1 MYSQALQ
8 HFCLF
13 NDPPVLPSVYTPMPN
28 EPTHSIDE
36 GMREVY
42 QQTMLAIAAAFAAGA
57 SGPATLRKRSDAV
70 DALVLH
76 LWQLVVGS
84 NPALAKNVAL
94 IALGG
99 YGRRELFPYSDV
111 DLLFLLD
118 PKLSDKVIEATIKDP
133 IRRMSQ
139 SLWDC
144 GLRVSPVTRKLSE
157 IEKFDPE
164 NTEFA
169 LALLDQRFVCG
180 DESLYDR
187 LATQAV
193 PKFFDKERDA
203 ILRRLAEITVARH
216 AKYGGTLFHLEPN
229 IKDCPGGLRD
239 VHVCGWVTR
248 LLGADK
254 QKQAEGAPDNSEF
267 HEAVAFLQLLRC
279 FLHFRHE
286 RDDNTLDWQ
295 AQDAAAAAGI
305 GIANHNP
312 ESPQTSSDAAYWM
325 RLYFRNA
332 RVIERKAMQML
343 EEAPLPAAV
352 NGRFARLTGFRS
364 APRSRRKTEMAIS
377 GMRIDHGAVV
387 FDPIGDTASH
397 HSQSYDPA
405 HDPETVLRMFESMA
419 RMGYRLGIEAEERLS
434 QALPILSGELEE
446 GIVLWRH
453 IEEILS
459 GPYAGSALRAM
470 HALGILELLIPE
482 FHGIDALVIRDAYHR
497 YTVDEH
503 TFVLIDTLHDLEAQ
517 PPLLANQANQSP
529 ASAAQPAP
537 AGDFVNPM
545 AEWASRFGQILRDL
559 QQPGLLYLVALL
571 HDTGKGRSTR
581 DHSLESVRMAE
592 NVLSR
597 LELDGYESNLV
608 LRLIG
613 CHLEMSAALRRDIFD
628 SDTVGAFAAKVQT
641 PEALRMLTL
650 FTYADIQAVHPDALT
665 PWKAENLWRLY
676 LATSNYLDRNVDEE
690 RVGLRREN
698 EQVLRVTATIP
709 SRRAEVEAFLE
720 GLPARY
726 LSTRTP
732 EQVRTHFERS
742 TRFAEDKVQIEFIYS
757 PGVSEITLITP
768 DRPLLFADMTG
779 ALAAWG
785 MNIITAD
792 AFANRQGIV
801 LDSFRF
807 TDAFRTLEM
816 NVSERDRFVA
826 SVHDVVTGA
835 VAVETLLHGKR
846 RGKRK
851 PMVTTSARVDFDDVA
866 SAHSTLV
873 QVVAQDTPG
882 LLRVLS
888 LTLAAREC
896 NIDVAL
902 VDTEG
907 ETAIDVFYVTKHQA
921 KLGAGEE
928 EELRSAL
935 LQAIEEH
942 SR

>member
-1 MYSQALQ
+1 
-8 HFCLF
+8 
-13 NDPPVLPSVYTPMPN
+13 MPN
-28 EPTHSIDE
+28 EPTHAIDD

-42 QQTMLAIAAAFAAGA
+42 QQKMLSIGAAFAAGA
-57 SGPATLRKRSDAV
+57 SGPQTLRQRSDAI
-70 DALVLH
+70 DALVLY
-76 LWQLVVGS
+76 LWQ
-84 NPALAKNVAL
+84 VAVEREPKL
-94 IALGG
+94 GKGIALVAVGG

-111 DLLFLLD
+111 DLLFLLET
-118 PKLSDKVIEATIKDP
+118 KLSEKTFESVFKDP

-144 GLRVSPVTRKLSE
+144 GLRIAPVTRRLGE
-157 IEKFDPE
+157 CERFDPE
-164 NTEFA
+164 NAEFA
-169 LALLDQRFVCG
+169 LALLDQRFVSG
-180 DESLYDR
+180 DDSLHQR
-187 LATQAV
+187 LSGHV
-193 PKFFDKERDA
+193 LPKLFERDRDA
-203 ILRRLAEITVARH
+203 ILRRLAEITVVRH

-229 IKDCPGGLRD
+229 VKDCPGGLRD
-239 VHVCGWVTR
+239 VHVCGWVEK
-248 LLGADK
+248 LLRHGKAK
-254 QKQAEGAPDNSEF
+254 PTSAAAGLQTDNSEF
-267 HEAVAFLQLLRC
+267 REAVAFLQILRC

-295 AQDAAAAAGI
+295 AQDAAAAAAVGLDRR
-305 GIANHNP
+305 GKA
-312 ESPQTSSDAAYWM
+312 SPDAAYWM

-332 RVIERKAMQML
+332 RVIERRAMQML
-343 EEAPLPAAV
+343 EEAPLPVAPT
-352 NGRFARLTGFRS
+352 GRFARLAGLGADLGSGGRNGVK
-364 APRSRRKTEMAIS
+364 PRRKPEPIP
-377 GMRIDHGAVV
+377 GLRIEHGAVV
-387 FDPIGDTASH
+387 FDPPVGLVHEVYAH
-397 HSQSYDPA
+397 PYDPA
-405 HDPETVLRMFESMA
+405 HDPETVLRMFEAMS
-419 RMGYRLGIEAEERLS
+419 RMGYRLSIEAEERLS
-434 QALPILSGELEE
+434 QALPVLSGELEE

-453 IEEILS
+453 IEAILS

-517 PPLLANQANQSP
+517 PPTALA
-529 ASAAQPAP
+529 AP
-537 AGDFVNPM
+537 AARSSDPALHPM
-545 AEWASRFGQILRDL
+545 AEWSSRFGQLLRDL

-571 HDTGKGRSTR
+571 HDTGKGRSSG
-581 DHSLESVRMAE
+581 DHAQESVRMAE
-592 NVLSR
+592 SVLAR

-608 LRLIG
+608 LRLIAN
-613 CHLEMSAALRRDIFD
+613 HLEMSAALRRDIFD
-628 SDTVGAFAAKVQT
+628 TDTVRGFAGKVQT

-676 LATSNYLDRNVDEE
+676 LATSNFLDRNVDEE

-698 EQVLRVTATIP
+698 EQVLRITAMMPGNRT
-709 SRRAEVEAFLE
+709 EVEAFLE

-732 EQVRTHFERS
+732 EQVRSHFERS
-742 TRFAEDKVQIEFIYS
+742 TRFAEDPVQLEFTYS
-757 PGVSEITLITP
+757 PGVNEITLVTP
-768 DRPLLFADMTG
+768 DRPQLFANMAG

-807 TDAFRTLEM
+807 TDGFRTLEM
-816 NVSERDRFVA
+816 NASERDRFVE
-826 SVHDVVTGA
+826 SVHDVVSGL
-835 VAVETLLHGKR
+835 VPVETLLHGRR
-846 RGKRK
+846 RGRRK
-851 PMVTTSARVDFDDVA
+851 PPMMKVEARVDFDDVA

-882 LLRVLS
+882 LLRALS

-907 ETAIDVFYVTKHQA
+907 ETAIDVFYVTRHGV
-921 KLGAGEE
+921 KLDGDEE
-928 EELRSAL
+928 QEIRAAL
-935 LQAIEEH
+935 LKAIEEH
-942 SR
+942 GS

>member
-1 MYSQALQ
+1 
-8 HFCLF
+8 
-13 NDPPVLPSVYTPMPN
+13 MPN
-28 EPTHSIDE
+28 EPTHAIDD

-42 QQTMLAIAAAFAAGA
+42 QQTMLSIGAAFAAGA
-57 SGPATLRKRSDAV
+57 SGPQTLRQRSDAI
-70 DALVLH
+70 DALVLY
-76 LWQLVVGS
+76 LWQIAVERE
-84 NPALAKNVAL
+84 PRLAKG
-94 IALGG
+94 IALVAVGG

-118 PKLSDKVIEATIKDP
+118 TKLSEKTVEAVYKDP

-144 GLRVSPVTRKLSE
+144 GLRIAPVTRKLGE
-157 IEKFDPE
+157 CERFDPE
-164 NTEFA
+164 NAEFA
-169 LALLDQRFVCG
+169 LALLDQRFVSG
-180 DESLYDR
+180 DDALYQR
-187 LATQAV
+187 FSGQVL
-193 PKFFDKERDA
+193 PKLFERDRDA
-203 ILRRLAEITVARH
+203 MLRRLAEITVVRH

-239 VHVCGWVTR
+239 VHVCGWVEKLMVHGKTPPA
-248 LLGADK
+248 GTAAGNKNDH
-254 QKQAEGAPDNSEF
+254 SEF
-267 HEAVAFLQLLRC
+267 RDAVAFLQLLRC

-295 AQDAAAAAGI
+295 AQDAAAAAAVGLNRR
-305 GIANHNP
+305 GLP
-312 ESPQTSSDAAYWM
+312 SPDAAYWM

-332 RVIERKAMQML
+332 RVVERRAMQML
-343 EEAPLPAAV
+343 EEAPLAV
-352 NGRFARLTGFRS
+352 SVTGRFARLAGLGAVGRNG
-364 APRSRRKTEMAIS
+364 AKPRRKPEPAIS
-377 GMRIDHGAVV
+377 GLRIEHGAVV
-387 FDPIGDTASH
+387 FDPPVGVVHEVYAH
-397 HSQSYDPA
+397 PYDPA
-405 HDPETVLRMFESMA
+405 HDPETVLRMFEAMS

-434 QALPILSGELEE
+434 QALPVLSGELEE

-453 IEEILS
+453 IEAILS
-459 GPYAGSALRAM
+459 GPYAGSTLRAM

-517 PPLLANQANQSP
+517 PP
-529 ASAAQPAP
+529 AALPAP
-537 AGDFVNPM
+537 VTRSSEPPLHPM
-545 AEWASRFGQILRDL
+545 AEWSSRFGQLLRDL
-559 QQPGLLYLVALL
+559 PQPGLLYLVALL
-571 HDTGKGRSTR
+571 HDTGKGRSSG
-581 DHSLESVRMAE
+581 DHAQESVRLAE
-592 NVLSR
+592 SVLAR

-608 LRLIG
+608 LRLIAN
-613 CHLEMSAALRRDIFD
+613 HLEMSAALRRDIFD
-628 SDTVGAFAAKVQT
+628 TDTVRGFAGKVQT
-641 PEALRMLTL
+641 PETLRMLTL

-676 LATSNYLDRNVDEE
+676 LATSNFLDRNVDEE
-690 RVGLRREN
+690 RVGLSREN
-698 EQVLRVTATIP
+698 EQVLRITSMMP
-709 SRRAEVEAFLE
+709 GNRAEVETFLE

-732 EQVRTHFERS
+732 EQVRSHFERS
-742 TRFAEDKVQIEFIYS
+742 TRFAEDPVQLEFTYS
-757 PGVSEITLITP
+757 PGVNEITLITP
-768 DRPLLFADMTG
+768 DRPQLFATMAG

-816 NVSERDRFVA
+816 NASERDRFIQ
-826 SVHDVVTGA
+826 SVHDVVSGA
-835 VAVETLLHGKR
+835 VPVETLLHGRR
-846 RGKRK
+846 RGRRK
-851 PMVTTSARVDFDDVA
+851 PPMLHVESRVDFDDVA

-882 LLRVLS
+882 LLRALS
-888 LTLAAREC
+888 LTLAARQC

-907 ETAIDVFYVTKHQA
+907 ETAIDVFYVTKDGA
-921 KLGAGEE
+921 KLEAGEE
-928 EELRSAL
+928 QEIRAAL
-935 LQAIEEH
+935 LKAIEEH
-942 SR
+942 GT

>member
-1 MYSQALQ
+1 
-8 HFCLF
+8 
-13 NDPPVLPSVYTPMPN
+13 MPN
-28 EPTHSIDE
+28 EPTPSIDD

-57 SGPATLRKRSDAV
+57 SGPATLHRRSDAI

-76 LWQLVVGS
+76 LWQVVLTRDPG
-84 NPALAKNVAL
+84 LAKG
-94 IALGG
+94 IALVAVGG

-118 PKLSDKVIEATIKDP
+118 PKLSDRVIETTIKDP
-133 IRRMSQ
+133 VRRMSQ
-139 SLWDC
+139 ALWDC
-144 GLRVSPVTRKLSE
+144 GLRISPVTRKLSE
-157 IEKFDPE
+157 CEKFDPE

-180 DESLYDR
+180 DEELYKR
-187 LATQAV
+187 LREQV
-193 PKFFDKERDA
+193 LPKLFEKERDA

-229 IKDCPGGLRD
+229 VKDCPGGLRD

-248 LLGADK
+248 LLRAGK
-254 QKQAEGAPDNSEF
+254 KSAEAVAENSEF
-267 HEAVAFLQLLRC
+267 QEAVAFLQLLRC

-295 AQDAAAAAGI
+295 AQDAAAAAAVGLDRR
-305 GIANHNP
+305 GR
-312 ESPQTSSDAAYWM
+312 ESPDAAYWM
-325 RLYFRNA
+325 RIYFRNA

-343 EEAPLPAAV
+343 EEAPLPVAAT
-352 NGRFARLTGFRS
+352 GRFARLTGFGGALR
-364 APRSRRKTEMAIS
+364 PRKKAETAIP
-377 GMRIDHGAVV
+377 GLRIDHGAVV
-387 FDPIGDTASH
+387 FDPPAGVVHEVYAH
-397 HSQSYDPA
+397 PYDPA
-405 HDPETVLRMFESMA
+405 HDPETVLRMFEAMS
-419 RMGYRLGIEAEERLS
+419 RMGYRLGMEAEERLS
-434 QALPILSGELEE
+434 QALPVLSGELEE

-453 IEEILS
+453 IEEILL

-517 PPLLANQANQSP
+517 PPLQTNPQPRELVV
-529 ASAAQPAP
+529 AAH
-537 AGDFVNPM
+537 PM
-545 AEWASRFGQILRDL
+545 AEWASRFGQLLRDL

-581 DHSLESVRMAE
+581 DHAQESVRMAE
-592 NVLSR
+592 NVLAR
-597 LELDGYESNLV
+597 LEMDGYESNLV

-628 SDTVGAFAAKVQT
+628 TDTVRAFAAKVQT

-665 PWKAENLWRLY
+665 SWKAENLWRLY

-690 RVGLRREN
+690 RVGFRREN
-698 EQVLRVTATIP
+698 EQVLRITAMMPT
-709 SRRAEVEAFLE
+709 RRAEVEAFLE

-732 EQVRTHFERS
+732 EQVRSHFERS
-742 TRFAEDKVQIEFIYS
+742 TRFAEDKVQIEFNFS

-768 DRPLLFADMTG
+768 DRPLLFADMSG

-785 MNIITAD
+785 MNILTAD
-792 AFANRQGIV
+792 AFANRQGTV

-816 NVSERDRFVA
+816 NPSERDRFVE
-826 SVHDVVTGA
+826 SVHDVITGK

-851 PMVTTSARVDFDDVA
+851 PPMIATAARVDFDDVA

-882 LLRVLS
+882 LLRALS
-888 LTLAAREC
+888 LALAAREC

-907 ETAIDVFYVTKHQA
+907 ETAIDVFYVTKNQA
-921 KLGAGEE
+921 KLGAEE
-928 EELRSAL
+928 EQELRTAL
-935 LQAIEEH
+935 LKAIEEH
-942 SR
+942 GR

>member
-1 MYSQALQ
+1 
-8 HFCLF
+8 
-13 NDPPVLPSVYTPMPN
+13 MPN
-28 EPTHSIDE
+28 EPTPSIDD

-42 QQTMLAIAAAFAAGA
+42 QQTMLAIGAAFVAGA
-57 SGPATLRKRSDAV
+57 SGPATLRKRSDAI

-76 LWQLVVGS
+76 LWQVV
-84 NPALAKNVAL
+84 LARDPRL
-94 IALGG
+94 RTGIALVAVGG

-111 DLLFLLD
+111 DLLFLLE
-118 PKLSDKVIEATIKDP
+118 PKLSDKVIETTIKDP
-133 IRRMSQ
+133 VRRMSQ

-144 GLRVSPVTRKLSE
+144 GLRISPVTRKLSE
-157 IEKFDPE
+157 CERFDPE

-169 LALLDQRFVCG
+169 LALLDHRFVCG
-180 DESLYDR
+180 DEELYQR
-187 LATQAV
+187 LDGHV
-193 PKFFDKERDA
+193 LPKFFAKERDA
-203 ILRRLAEITVARH
+203 ILRRLAEITVSRH

-248 LLGADK
+248 LLAAGTRSV
-254 QKQAEGAPDNSEF
+254 ETAPDNSEF
-267 HEAVAFLQLLRC
+267 QEAVAFLQLLRC

-295 AQDAAAAAGI
+295 AQDAAAAAAVGLARPDPNDPR
-305 GIANHNP
+305 GR
-312 ESPQTSSDAAYWM
+312 ESPDPAYWM

-343 EEAPLPAAV
+343 EEAPLPVAAT
-352 NGRFARLTGFRS
+352 GRFARLAGLGGALR
-364 APRSRRKTEMAIS
+364 PRKKTETAIP
-377 GMRIDHGAVV
+377 GLRIDHGAVV
-387 FDPIGDTASH
+387 FDPPAGVVHEVYAH
-397 HSQSYDPA
+397 PYDPA
-405 HDPETVLRMFESMA
+405 HDPETVLTMFEAMS
-419 RMGYRLGIEAEERLS
+419 RMGYRLGMEAEERLS
-434 QALPILSGELEE
+434 QALPVLSGELEE

-453 IEEILS
+453 IEEILL

-517 PPLLANQANQSP
+517 PPLQANP
-529 ASAAQPAP
+529 PPPRVPVEAAH
-537 AGDFVNPM
+537 PM
-545 AEWASRFGQILRDL
+545 AEWASRFGQLLRDL

-581 DHSLESVRMAE
+581 DHAQESVRMAE
-592 NVLSR
+592 NVLAR

-608 LRLIG
+608 LRLIAS
-613 CHLEMSAALRRDIFD
+613 HLEMSAALRRDIFD
-628 SDTVGAFAAKVQT
+628 TDTVRAFAAKVQT

-665 PWKAENLWRLY
+665 SWKAENLWRLY

-690 RVGLRREN
+690 RVGFRREN
-698 EQVLRVTATIP
+698 EQVLRVTAMMP
-709 SRRAEVEAFLE
+709 ARRAEVEAFLE

-732 EQVRTHFERS
+732 EQVRSHFERS
-742 TRFAEDKVQIEFIYS
+742 TRFAEDTVQIEFIYS

-785 MNIITAD
+785 MNILTAD

-816 NVSERDRFVA
+816 NPSERDRFVE
-826 SVHDVVTGA
+826 SVHDAITGKI
-835 VAVETLLHGKR
+835 AVETLLHGKR
-846 RGKRK
+846 RGRRK
-851 PMVTTSARVDFDDVA
+851 PPMIATAARVDFDDLA

-882 LLRVLS
+882 LLRALS
-888 LTLAAREC
+888 LALAAREC

-907 ETAIDVFYVTKHQA
+907 ETAIDVFYVTKNQA
-921 KLGAGEE
+921 KLGAEE
-928 EELRSAL
+928 EQQLRSAL
-935 LQAIEEH
+935 LEAIDAH
-942 SR
+942 GR

>member
-1 MYSQALQ
+1 
-8 HFCLF
+8 
-13 NDPPVLPSVYTPMPN
+13 MP
-28 EPTHSIDE
+28 
-36 GMREVY
+36 
-42 QQTMLAIAAAFAAGA
+42 
-57 SGPATLRKRSDAV
+57 
-70 DALVLH
+70 
-76 LWQLVVGS
+76 
-84 NPALAKNVAL
+84 
-94 IALGG
+94 
-99 YGRRELFPYSDV
+99 
-111 DLLFLLD
+111 
-118 PKLSDKVIEATIKDP
+118 DKVIDATIKDP

-144 GLRVSPVTRKLSE
+144 GLRISPTTRRLDE
-157 IEKFDPE
+157 CERFDPE

-180 DESLYDR
+180 DEELYNR
-187 LATQAV
+187 LSSQV
-193 PKFFDKERDA
+193 LPRFFGKERDA
-203 ILRRLAEITVARH
+203 ILRRLAEITIARH

-239 VHVCGWVTR
+239 VHVCGWVKQ
-248 LLGADK
+248 LLGAKD
-254 QKQAEGAPDNSEF
+254 AAAAADYTEF
-267 HEAVAFLQLLRC
+267 QEAVGFLQMLRC

-295 AQDAAAAAGI
+295 AQDVAAAAAVGLERR
-305 GIANHNP
+305 GKA
-312 ESPQTSSDAAYWM
+312 SPDAAYWM

-332 RVIERKAMQML
+332 RVVERRAMQML
-343 EEAPLPAAV
+343 EEAPLPAAAA
-352 NGRFARLTGFRS
+352 GRFARFAGLKSGPKPRKRS
-364 APRSRRKTEMAIS
+364 ELVVA
-377 GMRIDHGAVV
+377 GLRIDRGAVFFDSPGHGAAG
-387 FDPIGDTASH
+387 P
-397 HSQSYDPA
+397 YDPA
-405 HDPETVLRMFESMA
+405 HDPEAVLRMFEAMSL
-419 RMGYRLGIEAEERLS
+419 MGYRLGIDAEERLS
-434 QALPILSGELEE
+434 QALPLLSGELEE

-517 PPLLANQANQSP
+517 PSLQANP
-529 ASAAQPAP
+529 AEPKP
-537 AGDFVNPM
+537 PEEMHPM
-545 AEWASRFGQILRDL
+545 TEWASRFGQLLRDL

-581 DHSLESVRMAE
+581 DHAQESVRMAE
-592 NVLSR
+592 NVLAR

-628 SDTVGAFAAKVQT
+628 TDTVRAFAARVQT

-676 LATSNYLDRNVDEE
+676 LATSSYLDRNVDEE
-690 RVGLRREN
+690 RVGFRREN
-698 EQVLRVTATIP
+698 EQVLRITAMMP
-709 SRRAEVEAFLE
+709 ERRVEIETFLE

-732 EQVRTHFERS
+732 EQVRSHFDRS
-742 TRFAEDKVQIEFIYS
+742 TRFTEDSVQIEFTYS

-768 DRPLLFADMTG
+768 DRPLLFANMAG

-792 AFANRQGIV
+792 AFANRQGV
-801 LDSFRF
+801 VVDSFRF

-816 NVSERDRFVA
+816 NVSERERFVE
-826 SVHDVVTGA
+826 SVHDVIGGA
-835 VAVETLLHGKR
+835 VAVETLLHGRR
-846 RGKRK
+846 RGRHK
-851 PMVTTSARVDFDDVA
+851 PLMTATAARVDFDDIA

-882 LLRVLS
+882 LLRALS

-907 ETAIDVFYVTKHQA
+907 ETAIDVFYVTRHGA
-921 KLGAGEE
+921 KLGTEDE
-928 EELRSAL
+928 SELRDAL
-935 LQAIEEH
+935 LLAIQEH
-942 SR
+942 NR

>member
-1 MYSQALQ
+1 
-8 HFCLF
+8 
-13 NDPPVLPSVYTPMPN
+13 V
-28 EPTHSIDE
+28 
-36 GMREVY
+36 
-42 QQTMLAIAAAFAAGA
+42 AA
-57 SGPATLRKRSDAV
+57 T
-70 DALVLH
+70 
-76 LWQLVVGS
+76 
-84 NPALAKNVAL
+84 
-94 IALGG
+94 
-99 YGRRELFPYSDV
+99 
-111 DLLFLLD
+111 
-118 PKLSDKVIEATIKDP
+118 
-133 IRRMSQ
+133 
-139 SLWDC
+139 
-144 GLRVSPVTRKLSE
+144 
-157 IEKFDPE
+157 
-164 NTEFA
+164 
-169 LALLDQRFVCG
+169 
-180 DESLYDR
+180 
-187 LATQAV
+187 
-193 PKFFDKERDA
+193 
-203 ILRRLAEITVARH
+203 
-216 AKYGGTLFHLEPN
+216 
-229 IKDCPGGLRD
+229 
-239 VHVCGWVTR
+239 
-248 LLGADK
+248 
-254 QKQAEGAPDNSEF
+254 
-267 HEAVAFLQLLRC
+267 
-279 FLHFRHE
+279 
-286 RDDNTLDWQ
+286 
-295 AQDAAAAAGI
+295 
-305 GIANHNP
+305 
-312 ESPQTSSDAAYWM
+312 
-325 RLYFRNA
+325 
-332 RVIERKAMQML
+332 
-343 EEAPLPAAV
+343 
-352 NGRFARLTGFRS
+352 GRFARLAGLNNVLR
-364 APRSRRKTEMAIS
+364 PRRKTEIAIS

-387 FDPIGDTASH
+387 FDPPAGLGDEVYAH
-397 HSQSYDPA
+397 PYDPA
-405 HDPETVLRMFESMA
+405 HDPETVLRMFEAMS

-434 QALPILSGELEE
+434 QALPVLSGELEE

-453 IEEILS
+453 IEEILL

-517 PPLLANQANQSP
+517 PPLQAGALQG
-529 ASAAQPAP
+529 AAAEPRAP
-537 AGDFVNPM
+537 VEAAHPM
-545 AEWASRFGQILRDL
+545 AEWASRFGQLLRDL

-581 DHSLESVRMAE
+581 DHAQESVRMAE
-592 NVLSR
+592 NVLAR

-628 SDTVGAFAAKVQT
+628 TDTVRAFAAKVQT

-665 PWKAENLWRLY
+665 SWKAENLWRLY

-690 RVGLRREN
+690 RVGFRREN
-698 EQVLRVTATIP
+698 EQVLRVTAMMP
-709 SRRAEVEAFLE
+709 ARRAEVEAFLE

-732 EQVRTHFERS
+732 EQVRSHFLRAA
-742 TRFAEDKVQIEFIYS
+742 RFSEDKVQIEFIYS

-792 AFANRQGIV
+792 AFANRQGTV

-816 NVSERDRFVA
+816 NPSERDRFVE
-826 SVHDVVTGA
+826 SVHDVISGK

-846 RGKRK
+846 RGRRRP
-851 PMVTTSARVDFDDVA
+851 PMMATAARVDFDDVA

-882 LLRVLS
+882 LLRALS

-907 ETAIDVFYVTKHQA
+907 ETAIDVFYVTRLGE
-921 KLGAGEE
+921 KLAAAEQE
-928 EELRSAL
+928 ALRTSL
-935 LQAIEEH
+935 VSAIEANAGDD
-942 SR
+942 RQ

>member
-1 MYSQALQ
+1 ML
-8 HFCLF
+8 
-13 NDPPVLPSVYTPMPN
+13 N
-28 EPTHSIDE
+28 EPTHSIDD

-42 QQTMLAIAAAFAAGA
+42 QQTMLTIRAAFEAGA
-57 SGPATLRKRSDAV
+57 SGTATLRQRSDAI

-76 LWQLVVGS
+76 LWQAVLAHD
-84 NPALAKNVAL
+84 PALATGVAL
-94 IALGG
+94 VAVGG

-118 PKLSDKVIEATIKDP
+118 SKLSDKVVEATIKDP
-133 IRRMSQ
+133 VRRMSQ

-144 GLRVSPVTRKLSE
+144 GLRISPVTRKLSE
-157 IEKFDPE
+157 CEKFEPE

-169 LALLDQRFVCG
+169 LAMLDQRFICG
-180 DESLYDR
+180 DGELYTR
-187 LATQAV
+187 LDAQV
-193 PKFFDKERDA
+193 LPKFFEKERDA
-203 ILRRLAEITVARH
+203 ILRRLAEITIARH

-248 LLGADK
+248 LLAAGKKPAQDAADSSHS
-254 QKQAEGAPDNSEF
+254 EHNSEF
-267 HEAVAFLQLLRC
+267 QEAVAFMQMLRC

-295 AQDAAAAAGI
+295 AQDAAAAAAVGLDRR
-305 GIANHNP
+305 GQG
-312 ESPQTSSDAAYWM
+312 SPDAAYWM

-343 EEAPLPAAV
+343 EEAPLPVAAT
-352 NGRFARLTGFRS
+352 GRFARLSGFGS
-364 APRSRRKTEMAIS
+364 APRPKKKIETAIA
-377 GMRIDHGAVV
+377 GLRIDHGAVA
-387 FDPIGDTASH
+387 FDPPAGVLHEVYAH
-397 HSQSYDPA
+397 PYDPA
-405 HDPETVLRMFESMA
+405 HDPETVLRMFEAMSK
-419 RMGYRLGIEAEERLS
+419 MGYRLGIEAEERLS
-434 QALPILSGELEE
+434 QALPVLSGELEE

-453 IEEILS
+453 IEEILV

-517 PPLLANQANQSP
+517 PPLQANP
-529 ASAAQPAP
+529 AQPRPNPTPNPTLPRAQVE
-537 AGDFVNPM
+537 AAHPM
-545 AEWASRFGQILRDL
+545 AEWASRFGQLLRDL

-581 DHSLESVRMAE
+581 DHAQESVRMAE
-592 NVLSR
+592 NVLAR
-597 LELDGYESNLV
+597 LELDGYESNVV

-628 SDTVGAFAAKVQT
+628 TDTVRAFASKVQT

-665 PWKAENLWRLY
+665 SWKAENLWRLY

-690 RVGLRREN
+690 RVGFRREN
-698 EQVLRVTATIP
+698 EQVLRVTAMLPT
-709 SRRAEVEAFLE
+709 RRAEVEAFLE

-732 EQVRTHFERS
+732 EQVRSHFERS
-742 TRFAEDKVQIEFIYS
+742 TRFAEDKVQIEFNFS

-785 MNIITAD
+785 MNILTAD

-807 TDAFRTLEM
+807 TDAFHTLEM
-816 NVSERDRFVA
+816 NPSERDRFVE
-826 SVHDVVTGA
+826 SVHDVITGK

-851 PMVTTSARVDFDDVA
+851 PPMIATEARVDFDDVA

-882 LLRVLS
+882 LLRSLS
-888 LTLAAREC
+888 LALAAREC
-896 NIDVAL
+896 DIDVAL

-921 KLGAGEE
+921 KLGAEE
-928 EELRSAL
+928 EQELRAVL

-942 SR
+942 GR